1 MINKKGK
8 IKEINELADFESVY
22 QVFSEEPY
30 NEKYTKEELQEIYEE
45 YKEEGY
51 MYGVYDEDKCLG
63 LIALKN
69 GAQEE
74 HPVEFEE
81 KRVMYLAD
89 IAVLDEY
96 RRTGLGTELML
107 YGALQS
113 KALGYQKLYMRTLRE
128 KSMSKGIATNIGFNQ
143 IPDVYQIVERERTD
157 GNVTGVENIF
167 LELDL
172 DTLDSNIIRQTIEKL
187 YKEPELEK

>member
-1 MINKKGK
+1 M
-8 IKEINELADFESVY
+8 
-22 QVFSEEPY
+22 
-30 NEKYTKEELQEIYEE
+30 
-45 YKEEGY
+45 
-51 MYGVYDEDKCLG
+51 
-63 LIALKN
+63 
-69 GAQEE
+69 
-74 HPVEFEE
+74 
-81 KRVMYLAD
+81 
-89 IAVLDEY
+89 LDEY

-113 KALGYQKLYMRTLRE
+113 KSLGYQKLYMRTLRE

-172 DTLDSNIIRQTIEKL
+172 EALDVNVVRQTIEEL